1 MLSDDELD
9 EYVTSL
15 LKNQAKRQSAA
26 YSSVGLRAFLKN
38 ADKDGPVGKPNTR
51 FLKNIVRDVDG
62 YNAALAR
69 KEERESRERLK
80 ELRKLSPYGERMH
93 GFRDEEYHSP
103 RESKEEDWRS

>member
-26 YSSVGLRAFLKN
+26 YSSVGFRAFLKN
-38 ADKDGPVGKPNTR
+38 VDKDGPVGKPNTR

-80 ELRKLSPYGERMH
+80 DLRKRDGERMH
-93 GFRDEEYHSP
+93 VYN
-103 RESKEEDWRS
+103 KEDDRS